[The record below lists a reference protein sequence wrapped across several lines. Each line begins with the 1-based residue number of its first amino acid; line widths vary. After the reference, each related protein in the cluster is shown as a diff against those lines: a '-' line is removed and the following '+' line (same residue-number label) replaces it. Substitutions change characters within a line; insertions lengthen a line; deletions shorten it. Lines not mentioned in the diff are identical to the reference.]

1 MLHIIFDSLILCFD
15 NKTKNKK
22 PETDLRIKSQITK
35 TNSLALYF
43 LKLLIYKADLKIRNL
58 KWKIISSS
66 TWPRESDRKTTV
78 VGKKEKER
86 AQVKWEGT
94 VEDLGFKRSYVVG
107 DGNWE
112 IRCVVVLCGVGDS
125 YRW

>member
-35 TNSLALYF
+35 TNLLALYF

-66 TWPRESDRKTTV
+66 TWTGESDRKTTV
-78 VGKKEKER
+78 VGKKER
-86 AQVKWEGT
+86 EGS
-94 VEDLGFKRSYVVG
+94 G
-107 DGNWE
+107 
-112 IRCVVVLCGVGDS
+112 
-125 YRW
+125 